1 MKKSV
6 FAVMTA
12 VCLMITGCSSGVSQ
26 EEYDTL
32 ASEISDLKDK
42 NEALNDVYNVSSKK
56 YDELKTEYDTI
67 QSENNDLVSEN
78 QNLRS
83 ELDDLKEKTK
93 DWITYSQTEKDAAQ
107 AQAKADKANAEAEAI
122 EAEARLKAANEQLSQ
137 AEAEE
142 QRRLTEGTTVYE
154 DYNVKIN
161 YLKTGNNPRYS
172 WYECV
177 VFLIEN
183 KTNGV
188 ITFQAD
194 SISLDGT
201 DIGHI
206 SMSDP
211 ISPQSK
217 GYIYAN
223 VENVSLN
230 RSPKSISGQL
240 SVIDFDN
247 TAFSTDW
254 RNQSYEAL
262 FVNVPIG

>member
-1 MKKSV
+1 MVRKV
-6 FAVMTA
+6 VMLLVA
-12 VCLMITGCSSGVSQ
+12 SLLLTGCSSISQ
-26 EEYDTL
+26 EEYNSLTSENTELQEKINLVNDINTTL
-32 ASEISDLKDK
+32 
-42 NEALNDVYNVSSKK
+42 SSKK
-56 YDELKTEYDTI
+56 TEIEEENKKLKE
-67 QSENNDLVSEN
+67 ENSVLTSDN
-78 QNLRS
+78 QKLQS
-83 ELDDLKEKTK
+83 ELDDLHENATG
-93 DWITYSQTEKDAAQ
+93 WLEYSQTQKAAAQ
-107 AQAKADKANAEAEAI
+107 AQAEADKANAEAEKI

-142 QRRLTEGTTVYE
+142 QRRLTEGTTIYE
-154 DYNVKIN
+154 DLNVKIN
-161 YLKTGNNPRYS
+161 YLKTGKNPRYS

-201 DIGHI
+201 DIGDI

-217 GYIYAN
+217 GYIYAD

-240 SVIDFDN
+240 RVIDFDN

-254 RNQSYEAL
+254 RNQSYDAL